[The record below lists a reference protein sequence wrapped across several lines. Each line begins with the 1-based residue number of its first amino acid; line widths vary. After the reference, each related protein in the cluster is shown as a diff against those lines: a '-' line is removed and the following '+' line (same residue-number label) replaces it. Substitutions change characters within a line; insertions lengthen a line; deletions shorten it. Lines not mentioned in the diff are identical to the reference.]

1 MSSYGPDKAV
11 TIRYPSTANLMID
24 SADRNATLFPSAWD
38 FQITKTQ
45 SIQNGFFTRV
55 GTTEVVMEW
64 CENNIVDEDIIFDI
78 SGASV
83 RSNVTITIAQSNLTV
98 AGLLDAIVELMSPS
112 NGCTFSVSTETGYV
126 GIDCSGGKFQVVSTP
141 LAVKLGLAIGGGL
154 ATRKVVSGC
163 TDIRSV
169 RYLDITCPDLTYAQD
184 LKDNSTAT
192 SNRDVLCRWYMAE
205 DVPEN
210 LDAYGFPI
218 LMGYLPFV
226 RRRIFNPPKQIKW
239 DSNLPLGNMRFEVFD
254 DSGNLLA
261 PSDDETQ
268 WLMTLQLSEN

>member
-1 MSSYGPDKAV
+1 MSSYGQDRAV

-24 SADRNATLFPSAWD
+24 SADRNATLNPSAWD
-38 FQITKTQ
+38 FQITKSQ

-64 CENNIVDEDIIFDI
+64 CEPNIVDEDITFDI

-83 RSNVTITIAQSNLTV
+83 RSNVTITIAQSSLTV
-98 AGLLDAIVELMSPS
+98 AGLLDAIVELMTPS
-112 NGCTFSVSTETGYV
+112 NGCSFSISTQTGYV
-126 GIDCSGGKFQVVSTP
+126 GIDCSGGKFSVVSTP
-141 LAVKLGLAIGGGL
+141 LSVKLGLNIGGPL
-154 ATRKVVSGC
+154 STRQVVSGC
-163 TDIRSV
+163 TDIRSI
-169 RYLDITCPDLTYAQD
+169 RYLDITCPNLTYAQD
-184 LKDNSTAT
+184 LKDNSTAAN
-192 SNRDVLCRWYMAE
+192 NRDVLCRWYMAE

-210 LDAYGFPI
+210 LDSLGFPI

-239 DSNLPLGNMRFEVFD
+239 DSNLPI
-254 DSGNLLA
+254 GNLGFQVYGDTGTLLLE
-261 PSDDETQ
+261 SDPETQ